1 MRTKTASA
9 EDGLDRQ
16 LARAAAGDQAALE
29 ALYARPRPAVYA
41 LALSIVKNA
50 HDAEDVMQDVYV
62 RVWQGAGNYRGQGT
76 PMAWLLTVTRNL
88 ALDCRRWQAKL
99 EPLDLEGA
107 VFLAPAVTHEDRVL
121 LSALLEG
128 LEETERQIVVLHA
141 LGGLKH
147 RETAA
152 LLELPLGTV
161 LARYSRAVKKLRLA
175 GKEAGLDV

>member
-1 MRTKTASA
+1 MSLWT
-9 EDGLDRQ
+9 G
-16 LARAAAGDQAALE
+16 
-29 ALYARPRPAVYA
+29 
-41 LALSIVKNA
+41 
-50 HDAEDVMQDVYV
+50 
-62 RVWQGAGNYRGQGT
+62 RG
-76 PMAWLLTVTRNL
+76 R
-88 ALDCRRWQAKL
+88 
-99 EPLDLEGA
+99 
-107 VFLAPAVTHEDRVL
+107 FSVTHEDRVL

>member
-1 MRTKTASA
+1 MTAPEA
-9 EDGLDRQ
+9 EDDLDCQ
-16 LARAAAGDQAALE
+16 LVRIAAGEQTALAE
-29 ALYARPRPAVYA
+29 FYDRTRPAVYA
-41 LALSIVKNA
+41 MAWSIVRNGQ
-50 HDAEDVMQDVYV
+50 DAEDVMQDAYV
-62 RVWQGAGNYRGQGT
+62 QVWQNARRYQVQGK
-76 PMAWLLTVTRNL
+76 PMAWLMTITRNL
-88 ALDCRRWQAKL
+88 ALDCLRRRSRV
-99 EPLDLEGA
+99 EPMGPGEADFA
-107 VFLAPAVTHEDRVL
+107 RAPAVTHEDRVL

-152 LLELPLGTV
+152 LLDLPLGTV

>member
-1 MRTKTASA
+1 MTAPEA
-9 EDGLDRQ
+9 EDDLDCQ
-16 LARAAAGDQAALE
+16 LVRIAAGEQTALAE
-29 ALYARPRPAVYA
+29 FYDRTRPAVYA
-41 LALSIVKNA
+41 MAWSIVRNGQ
-50 HDAEDVMQDVYV
+50 DAEDVMQDAYV
-62 RVWQGAGNYRGQGT
+62 QVWQNARRYQVQGK
-76 PMAWLLTVTRNL
+76 PMAWLMTITRNL
-88 ALDCRRWQAKL
+88 ALDCLR
-99 EPLDLEGA
+99 
-107 VFLAPAVTHEDRVL
+107 APAVTHEDRVL